1 MENGLWFVMTGWVL
15 ATGGWG
21 PEGVQGGARVQA
33 CWRGTGQ
40 LGEGVQELVCVCMC
54 ARV

>member
-1 MENGLWFVMTGWVL
+1 MENGLWFVMTSWVL
-15 ATGGWG
+15 ATGGLG
-21 PEGVQGGARVQA
+21 PKGAEGGGRVQA

-40 LGEGVQELVCVCMC
+40 PGKGVQELVCVCMC